1 MEAFR
6 HRQLMDRHQ
15 LAASLD
21 DLAARLRQRLPH
33 EEVTVLPIL
42 GGAMIFAADLVR
54 RLPSGLVM
62 DFIRVQ
68 TYGDATSPQTAPVVD
83 WMPKEANVRGRHVL
97 LLDDI
102 LDTGRTIQE
111 AKRFLLEEM
120 GASQVTVAVLIDK
133 PIRRAVDVQPDEAA
147 VTFEE
152 DHFFVGF
159 GLDYRGLYRNLPDL
173 LALETGE
180 DGLPVPTQ
188 KPAAEIEV
196 AEGS

>member
-1 MEAFR
+1 
-6 HRQLMDRHQ
+6 MDRHQ
-15 LAASLD
+15 LAAALD
-21 DLAARLRQRLPH
+21 DLALRLRKRLPR
-33 EEVTVLPIL
+33 EGVTVLPIL

-83 WMPKEANVRGRHVL
+83 WKPKEANVRGLHVL

-120 GASQVTVAVLIDK
+120 GAAKVTVAVLIDK
-133 PIRRAVDVQPDEAA
+133 PVRRAVDVQPDEAA

-159 GLDYRGLYRNLPDL
+159 GLDYRGRYRNLPDL
-173 LALETGE
+173 LALETGP
-180 DGLPVPTQ
+180 DGLPVPATDSS
-188 KPAAEIEV
+188 AEIEV
-196 AEGS
+196 VEGS